1 LRDRWR
7 RCKLRDR
14 RADDEFIAGWHATIK
29 PSCFLAAPAA
39 GSGRS
44 ASWCAALMTPIL
56 LWIVLRVS
64 AECGKGARECAQA
77 ADKIP
82 RPAGTTAS
90 VTLTE
95 KIALRLLEQ

>member
-1 LRDRWR
+1 
-7 RCKLRDR
+7 
-14 RADDEFIAGWHATIK
+14 
-29 PSCFLAAPAA
+29 
-39 GSGRS
+39 
-44 ASWCAALMTPIL
+44 LMTPIL